1 MKKFFLMAVAAMMAT
16 MSVNAENGYEYK
28 KHEVALSYG
37 VYSNSQILDFLE
49 NVNCIMFGAQ
59 LKNEKYFGPVT
70 AEYFYHVNKW
80 LGVGGL
86 FTYGQNK
93 QDVYNLGTKD
103 GKDVFRY
110 ISLLPAVKFDWFRRK
125 HYGLYSKIGLGA
137 TFRNEKYTSD
147 TNAANNDSNA
157 DVHLNWQ
164 LSALGVEAGGSS
176 LRGFVELGFG
186 EQGIAVIGL
195 RYKF

>member
-1 MKKFFLMAVAAMMAT
+1 MKKYFLMVVAAMMTT
-16 MSVNAENGYEYK
+16 MSVKAENGYEYK

-37 VYSNSQILDFLE
+37 AYSNSQILDFLE
-49 NVNCIMFGAQ
+49 NVSCVMAGST
-59 LKNEKYFGPVT
+59 LKNEKYVGPVT
-70 AEYFYHVNKW
+70 AEYFYHLNKW
-80 LGVGGL
+80 LGVGGI
-86 FTYGQNK
+86 FSYGQNK
-93 QDVYNLGTKD
+93 QDVYSLGTKD

-137 TFRNEKYTSD
+137 TIRNEKYTND
-147 TNAANNDSNA
+147 TNPANNDSNTDA
-157 DVHLNWQ
+157 HVNWQ
-164 LSALGVEAGGSS
+164 VSVLGFEAGSSS
-176 LRGFVELGFG
+176 LRGFVELGTG